1 MIFLSEQCN
10 KFPCPDSETVRRCR
24 GKVEVLIE
32 FYRIAR
38 GHGAFAISVPERV
51 QCNECGRVFKAA
63 NFSSRAENHIVFN
76 AV

>member
-10 KFPCPDSETVRRCR
+10 KFSCPDSKTVKRCR

-38 GHGAFAISVPERV
+38 GHGAFAIQVPECV
-51 QCNECGRVFKAA
+51 QCNECGRVFKAV
-63 NFSSRAENHIVFN
+63 NFSTRAENHIVFDP
-76 AV
+76 V